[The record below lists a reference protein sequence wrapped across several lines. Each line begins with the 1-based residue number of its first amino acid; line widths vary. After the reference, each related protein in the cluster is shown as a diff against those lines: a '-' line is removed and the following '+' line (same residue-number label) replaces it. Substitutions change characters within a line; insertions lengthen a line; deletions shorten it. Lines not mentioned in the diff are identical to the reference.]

1 MIHDMTNYL
10 LCYSLNQKCG
20 VPIGAVLSML
30 TVVFM
35 STWMPTHI
43 PKDAYDRTTAVWIKN
58 NMSIHYVSC
67 DAAAACH
74 CMPGSDLI
82 LGSQNWVSHRAGR
95 ENLKG
100 IVFNEKRMK
109 FDVFGGFEL
118 KTWSLI
124 LIWFWCSW
132 FTEAWRAGASS
143 AMPDD
148 FPDLTI
154 CHVRLENPNCL
165 SSDPRRMWPYCARNT
180 RAFHLIPFLQIL
192 ILTLSLLIKYVKPLS
207 VEKF

>member
-1 MIHDMTNYL
+1 
-10 LCYSLNQKCG
+10 
-20 VPIGAVLSML
+20 ML
-30 TVVFM
+30 FLEPEVRCSHWCCLEYVDGCFHVNMDANSYTQGCHR
-35 STWMPTHI
+35 MPTTVR
-43 PKDAYDRTTAVWIKN
+43 PRCGSRTTCPF
-58 NMSIHYVSC
+58 HVSC
-67 DAAAACH
+67 DAAAAGLWPH
-74 CMPGSDLI
+74 FGLSKLGKPQSGKGESD
-82 LGSQNWVSHRAGR
+82 
-95 ENLKG
+95 EG

-109 FDVFGGFEL
+109 FDVFGGFEWFEL

-148 FPDLTI
+148 FPDLTT

-165 SSDPRRMWPYCARNT
+165 SSDPRRMWPFCARNT

-192 ILTLSLLIKYVKPLS
+192 ILTLSLLIKYVKPLP